1 MIVLKNI
8 TKKYKKQAHSRK
20 KYMNYALDNV
30 SLKIEEG
37 KITAV
42 LGINGAGK
50 STLLKIIAGII
61 KPNSGEVIIDDKK
74 INESIYKKLIF
85 VADCETHFPGFTIG
99 EMIDFYKDFYE
110 TWNDEKADEMLEFFN
125 LNKDDVIDSLSKGN
139 IAKVKLVLGFSLDM
153 KYILLDEP
161 FSGIDIFKREEFVS
175 IMARY
180 MDENQAVILTTHEIS
195 EIEPIVD
202 HVFILNDGRV
212 VSDFEAE
219 EMRSTE
225 GKSIVDKIRE
235 VSKDE

>member
-8 TKKYKKQAHSRK
+8 TKKYKKQAYSRK

>member
-1 MIVLKNI
+1 
-8 TKKYKKQAHSRK
+8 
-20 KYMNYALDNV
+20 
-30 SLKIEEG
+30 
-37 KITAV
+37 
-42 LGINGAGK
+42 
-50 STLLKIIAGII
+50 
-61 KPNSGEVIIDDKK
+61 
-74 INESIYKKLIF
+74 
-85 VADCETHFPGFTIG
+85 
-99 EMIDFYKDFYE
+99 MIDFYKDFYE
-110 TWNDEKADEMLEFFN
+110 TWNDEKANEMLEFFN

>member
-8 TKKYKKQAHSRK
+8 TKKYRKQAHSRK
-20 KYMNYALDNV
+20 KYVNYALDNV
-30 SLKIEEG
+30 SLKIDEG

-61 KPNSGEVIIDDKK
+61 KPDSGEVIIDDKK

-85 VADCETHFPGFTIG
+85 VPDCETHFPGFTIQ
-99 EMIDFYKDFYE
+99 EMIDFYKEFYD
-110 TWNDEKADEMLEFFN
+110 TWNDDKANEMLEFFK
-125 LNKDDVIDSLSKGN
+125 LNREDVIDSLSKGN

-180 MDENQAVILTTHEIS
+180 MDEDQSVILTTHEID
-195 EIEPIVD
+195 EIESIVD

-235 VSKDE
+235 VSKNE